1 MSKSVIYS
9 AFYFWPH
16 IYTCILCFSE
26 SSSVTYEIPQPN
38 TDDEDEETPR
48 AEGATASLNTPMSD
62 GKEMR
67 FLLVHGG
74 MDTEGE
80 IFDDA
85 LVLLTEQPNW
95 YRIMIFFQFHW
106 TFIHIST
113 YRNNISCQ
121 ILWYIILQHKW
132 TNLIVD
138 TVTKYIFCV
147 RWFNLE

>member
-1 MSKSVIYS
+1 MHFISD
-9 AFYFWPH
+9 H
-16 IYTCILCFSE
+16 IYIHVFLCFSE

-85 LVLLTEQPNW
+85 LVLLTEQPN
-95 YRIMIFFQFHW
+95 
-106 TFIHIST
+106 
-113 YRNNISCQ
+113 
-121 ILWYIILQHKW
+121 
-132 TNLIVD
+132 
-138 TVTKYIFCV
+138 
-147 RWFNLE
+147 